1 MQHVKGEGGWEE
13 GCGCEE
19 NGKEVKLAHR
29 YYIHLWLAM
38 QILKLRSQIGRFH
51 TTMIYYICLT
61 F

>member
-19 NGKEVKLAHR
+19 NGKEVK
-29 YYIHLWLAM
+29 LAM